1 MALNE
6 SSPVAPQAPQATPS
20 AAVPAAPSNTGGSPV
35 WVVPLY
41 IAGLALLFLG
51 QRVLVEFDRGKLIAS
66 GLALGALLAAT
77 ATRFALGSR
86 ASVDRKRIELLLGM
100 LSVAGLVA
108 VALYFASTDGGMD
121 KIGFADATREHK
133 ERVQGVLQ
141 VAWVVL
147 LCLSTLPM
155 LFAEAALYPMRRGPE
170 LEARRVAA
178 AAASGA
184 TLALAAAYGAL
195 FVFSASVTEVQADFS
210 YFKTSD
216 PGESTIKMVESLD
229 APLKVTA
236 FFPDV
241 NEVRR
246 ELSGYFAKLA
256 KHSKKIEFSFHDR
269 YLEPKLASDLKISAD
284 GTVVLEKG
292 DAKRVIVLG
301 TDMKTVQPKLKTWDK
316 EFQGLLNKVIR
327 SHRTAFMTVG
337 HGELNDE
344 KRGISRNQG
353 RAASI
358 FKQILQQQN
367 YVVRNLGL
375 TDGLGSKVPDD
386 AAVVIVLGPLEPFAP
401 EEIATLKRYLDGGG
415 SVFFAFDTDAFEAND
430 AAVQT
435 TSAGEPGKT
444 QIELAS
450 SKPAEG
456 QSPGETAAPAKSAIA
471 TSIEQLTGLV
481 GLTFQGTVLANQV
494 RHMQRAGNDS
504 DNVILMTNRFSS
516 HASVSTLSRNAS
528 QAAVVMVG
536 ANALDKA
543 STAKAERV
551 DFTLRSLTGT
561 FPDKNRNFRQEK
573 TDEPENIF
581 NMGAAVAK
589 AIDTPAQA
597 APEAPAAAGSGGV
610 PGKDAAKKDVPKEMR
625 AFVLADADAVSDLL
639 LGNFPAN
646 RMMVFDAVRW
656 LGGEESFT
664 GEVNTEED
672 VRIEHSQQKDLA
684 WFYATIF
691 GVPGF
696 ILAAG
701 LMVSRRSR
709 QGKGGKK

>member
-6 SSPVAPQAPQATPS
+6 PSSQSPETQSQSTSQA
-20 AAVPAAPSNTGGSPV
+20 AAVPQHASTESSNSGGSPV

-41 IAGLALLFLG
+41 MLGLALLFLG

-66 GLALGALLAAT
+66 GLGLGALLAAT
-77 ATRFALGSR
+77 AARFVLGSR
-86 ASVDRKRIELLLGM
+86 ASQDRKRIEVLLGL
-100 LSVAGLVA
+100 LSVTGLLA
-108 VALYFASTDGGMD
+108 IALYFASTDGGID
-121 KIGFADATREHK
+121 KIGFAAAAREYK
-133 ERVQGVLQ
+133 DKVQGVLQ

-170 LEARRVAA
+170 LEVRRVAA

-184 TLALAAAYGAL
+184 TLAFAAAYGAL
-195 FVFSASVTEVQADFS
+195 FVFSASVSTVQADFS

-236 FFPDV
+236 FFPEV

-246 ELSGYFAKLA
+246 ELAGYFAKLA

-269 YLEPKLASDLKISAD
+269 YLEPKLAKDLKISAD

-292 DAKRVIVLG
+292 EAKRVIVLG

-327 SHRTAFMTVG
+327 SNRTAFMTVG

-344 KRGISRNQG
+344 KKGISRNQG
-353 RAASI
+353 RAATI

-386 AAVVIVLGPLEPFAP
+386 AAIVMVLGPLEPFAP
-401 EEIATLKRYLDGGG
+401 EEIATLRRYVDGGG
-415 SVFFAFDTDAFEAND
+415 SVFFAFDTDAFESNES
-430 AAVQT
+430 AVDT
-435 TSAGEPGKT
+435 
-444 QIELAS
+444 
-450 SKPAEG
+450 
-456 QSPGETAAPAKSAIA
+456 TAATDPKAQIAPASNNDQVKPAKSPLT
-471 TSIEQLTGLV
+471 TSIEQLVGLV
-481 GLTFQGTVLANQV
+481 GLTFDGSVLANQV
-494 RHMQRAGNDS
+494 RHMQRAGNES
-504 DNVILMTNRFSS
+504 DNIILMTNRFSS

-528 QAAVVMVG
+528 QAAVVMLG

-543 STAKAERV
+543 SSAKTERV

-573 TDEPENIF
+573 AEEPDNIF

-589 AIDTPAQA
+589 AVEKSA
-597 APEAPAAAGSGGV
+597 AESANVDPAAAGAGGAAD
-610 PGKDAAKKDVPKEMR
+610 KDANKATAKEMR
-625 AFVLADADAVSDLL
+625 AFVLADADAISDLL
-639 LGNFPAN
+639 MGNFPSN

-684 WFYATIF
+684 WFYGTIF
-691 GVPGF
+691 GVPGLV
-696 ILAAG
+696 LAGG
-701 LMVSRRSR
+701 LIVSRRSR
-709 QGKGGKK
+709 QSKGGKK

>member
-1 MALNE
+1 MALNDA
-6 SSPVAPQAPQATPS
+6 SPEAPVSPGANNSQPE
-20 AAVPAAPSNTGGSPV
+20 AAGSPTNSGGSPV

-41 IAGLALLFLG
+41 MAGLALLFLG
-51 QRVLVEFDRGKLIAS
+51 QRVLVEFDRGKLVAS
-66 GLALGALLAAT
+66 GLGLGALLAAT
-77 ATRFALGSR
+77 AARFALGSR
-86 ASVDRKRIELLLGM
+86 ASLERKRIEQLLGM
-100 LSVAGLVA
+100 LSIVGLVA
-108 VALYFASTDGGMD
+108 VALHFASTDGGLD
-121 KIGFADATREHK
+121 KIGFADAAREAK

-147 LCLSTLPM
+147 LCLATLPM

-184 TLALAAAYGAL
+184 TLAFAAAYGAL
-195 FVFSASVTEVQADFS
+195 FVFSASVTGVQADFS
-210 YFKTSD
+210 YFKTSE
-216 PGESTIKMVESLD
+216 PGESTIKMVDSLD

-246 ELSGYFAKLA
+246 ELSGYFAKLG
-256 KHSKKIEFSFHDR
+256 KHTKKIEFSFHDR

-316 EFQGLLNKVIR
+316 EFQGLLTKVIR
-327 SHRTAFMTVG
+327 SHRTAFLTVG

-353 RAASI
+353 RAASV

-386 AAVVIVLGPLEPFAP
+386 AAIVMVLGPLEPFAP
-401 EEIATLKRYLDGGG
+401 EEIATLKRYVDGGG

-430 AAVQT
+430 AAVQAPA
-435 TSAGEPGKT
+435 AGEPGK
-444 QIELAS
+444 
-450 SKPAEG
+450 AEI
-456 QSPGETAAPAKSAIA
+456 APASVAAA
-471 TSIEQLTGLV
+471 TSPNAAMATNIEQLVGLV
-481 GLTFQGTVLANQV
+481 GLKFDGSVLANQV
-494 RHMQRAGNDS
+494 RHMQRSGNDS
-504 DNVILMTNRFSS
+504 DNIILMTNRFSS

-536 ANALDKA
+536 ANSLDKA
-543 STAKAERV
+543 STAKTERV

-561 FPDKNRNFRQEK
+561 FPDKNRNFKQEK
-573 TDEPENIF
+573 TDEPDNIF

-589 AIDTPAQA
+589 AIEGSSG
-597 APEAPAAAGSGGV
+597 EASNEALGSAGSGGAA
-610 PGKDAAKKDVPKEMR
+610 GKGGEKPAAKEMR
-625 AFVLADADAVSDLL
+625 AFVLADADSVSDLV

-684 WFYATIF
+684 WFYGTIF
-691 GVPGF
+691 GVPG
-696 ILAAG
+696 LVLGVG
-701 LMVSRRSR
+701 LLVSRRSR

>member
-1 MALNE
+1 
-6 SSPVAPQAPQATPS
+6 
-20 AAVPAAPSNTGGSPV
+20 
-35 WVVPLY
+35 
-41 IAGLALLFLG
+41 LFLG
-51 QRVLVEFDRGKLIAS
+51 QRVLLEFDRGKLFAS
-66 GLALGALLAAT
+66 GLGLGALLAAT
-77 ATRFALGSR
+77 AARFALGSR
-86 ASVDRKRIELLLGM
+86 ASLERKRIELLLGA
-100 LSVAGLVA
+100 LSIAGLLAIA
-108 VALYFASTDGGMD
+108 VYFASTDGGMD
-121 KIGFADATREHK
+121 KIGFAAAARESK
-133 ERVQGVLQ
+133 EKVQGVLQ

-184 TLALAAAYGAL
+184 TLAFAAAYGAL
-195 FVFSASVTEVQADFS
+195 FVFSASVATVQADFS

-236 FFPDV
+236 FFPEV

-246 ELSGYFAKLA
+246 ELGGYFAKLA
-256 KHSKKIEFSFHDR
+256 KQTKKIEFSFHDR
-269 YLEPKLASDLKISAD
+269 YLEPKLATDLKISAD

-292 DAKRVIVLG
+292 EAKRVIVLG

-344 KRGISRNQG
+344 KKGISRNQG

-386 AAVVIVLGPLEPFAP
+386 AAIVMVLGPLEPFAP
-401 EEIATLKRYLDGGG
+401 EEIATLRRYVDGGG
-415 SVFFAFDTDAFEAND
+415 SVFFAFDTDAFESND
-430 AAVQT
+430 AAVAT
-435 TSAGEPGKT
+435 TATSDPAVAKDPKA
-444 QIELAS
+444 QIAPAS
-450 SKPAEG
+450 SKSGEEQA
-456 QSPGETAAPAKSAIA
+456 SPEPVKPAKSPLT
-471 TSIEQLTGLV
+471 TSIEQLVGLV
-481 GLTFQGTVLANQV
+481 GLTFDGSVLANQV
-494 RHMQRAGNDS
+494 RHMQRAGNES
-504 DNVILMTNRFSS
+504 DNIILMTNRFSS

-528 QAAVVMVG
+528 QAAVVMLG

-543 STAKAERV
+543 SSAKTERV

-573 TDEPENIF
+573 LEEPENIF
-581 NMGAAVAK
+581 NMAAAVAN
-589 AIDTPAQA
+589 AVETPNAEPA
-597 APEAPAAAGSGGV
+597 AVDPGAAGSGGAA
-610 PGKDAAKKDVPKEMR
+610 GKDASKQAAKEMR
-625 AFVLADADAVSDLL
+625 AFVLADADAISDLL
-639 LGNFPAN
+639 LGNFPSN

-684 WFYATIF
+684 WFYGTIF
-691 GVPGF
+691 GVPGLV
-696 ILAAG
+696 LAAG
-701 LMVSRRSR
+701 LVVSRRSR
-709 QGKGGKK
+709 QSKGGKK